1 MSFNVR
7 LFNQNENIDDDK
19 IENKIVEMIKEKNL
33 MFYVYKNLI

>member
-33 MFYVYKNLI
+33 MFYVFKNLI